1 MCEHA
6 RGRPTFWRIVKSR
19 KVDDFSGMPYL
30 TAALNTCLWTLYG
43 LPFVSFQVL
52 VVTVNAA
59 GAGLEISYIIIY
71 LMYSEGKARMRVV
84 KFFAVM
90 VCGFILM
97 TGLVLGLVDSV
108 DTRKTILGVMG
119 AFLGSLMYAAPLTVM
134 RMVIQTKS
142 VEFMP
147 FLLSLFVF
155 LNSTTWTIYAG
166 VPETDLYIL
175 IPNGLGL
182 LLGTTQLVL
191 YAMYRGSTPRKPSL
205 PTFSYKLAVETPPKF
220 APAPDSKANR
230 PLGPGNQK
238 ILRIHRVAKASA
250 GYPVSEKGEDVFKG
264 RSCAA
269 EQQQS
274 DSLVTNSGSLPA
286 DSVSIHT
293 ARSRSDLCGASP
305 STGTVASVPD
315 LCRRHRFRL
324 LPGLHLHESLCFF
337 YAPAGADN
345 SNSVLD
351 SMPTI
356 S

>member
-1 MCEHA
+1 MTSLVKIVFGVLGNITA
-6 RGRPTFWRIVKSR
+6 SFLFLSPVPTFWRIVKSR

-238 ILRIHRVAKASA
+238 
-250 GYPVSEKGEDVFKG
+250 
-264 RSCAA
+264 
-269 EQQQS
+269 
-274 DSLVTNSGSLPA
+274 
-286 DSVSIHT
+286 
-293 ARSRSDLCGASP
+293 
-305 STGTVASVPD
+305 
-315 LCRRHRFRL
+315 
-324 LPGLHLHESLCFF
+324 
-337 YAPAGADN
+337 APEN
-345 SNSVLD
+345 V
-351 SMPTI
+351 
-356 S
+356 